1 MEIRKALHKT
11 RYVPNIDQ
19 FTIEHK
25 KEILESIYTVDL
37 DKMTERNIEFEFS
50 KIMKREIRDIERD
63 IQHFS

>member
-1 MEIRKALHKT
+1 MYPILINLQL
-11 RYVPNIDQ
+11 NI
-19 FTIEHK
+19 K